1 MFNFRSLP
9 ASFLFVPQV
18 VWSPKLLMLLS
29 FLGLPN
35 VFGPPT
41 TVTAVVGSQEP
52 GTEQFNNSSIPAPTC
67 HTLPSCTCVPGSRPT
82 QTMPHVGKVNLP
94 ARPNPESSI
103 ILFKFFHGRL
113 LLTLVTTYST
123 FNFSS
128 LLLYF
133 IHKNILFPHMP
144 LPFHS

>member
-67 HTLPSCTCVPGSRPT
+67 HTLSSCTCVPGSRPT
-82 QTMPHVGKVNLP
+82 QTMLHVGKVNLP

-103 ILFKFFHGRL
+103 ILLSFSMSASYHFDCFL
-113 LLTLVTTYST
+113 
-123 FNFSS
+123 NF
-128 LLLYF
+128 
-133 IHKNILFPHMP
+133 
-144 LPFHS
+144 